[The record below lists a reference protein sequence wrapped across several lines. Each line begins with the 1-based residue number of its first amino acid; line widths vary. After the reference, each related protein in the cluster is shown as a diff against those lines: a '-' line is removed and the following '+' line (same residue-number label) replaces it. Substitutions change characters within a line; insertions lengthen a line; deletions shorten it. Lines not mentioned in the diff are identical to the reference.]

1 MMAQEQTA
9 GQQGKDDLLD
19 TVAKKLG
26 YSYLSDLK
34 MPQHKAA
41 IAELL
46 TTIDA
51 GQYVLS
57 QWNEALAYLCNAQ
70 PCQDALS
77 AKEALIK
84 SCQSL

>member
-1 MMAQEQTA
+1 MMRQEQTA
-9 GQQGKDDLLD
+9 GRQGRDDLLD
-19 TVAKKLG
+19 TLAQRLG
-26 YSYLSDLK
+26 CSYLSDLK

-51 GQYVLS
+51 GQYALS
-57 QWNEALAYLCNAQ
+57 QWNEALTYLCNAG
-70 PCQDALS
+70 PCQDVLC